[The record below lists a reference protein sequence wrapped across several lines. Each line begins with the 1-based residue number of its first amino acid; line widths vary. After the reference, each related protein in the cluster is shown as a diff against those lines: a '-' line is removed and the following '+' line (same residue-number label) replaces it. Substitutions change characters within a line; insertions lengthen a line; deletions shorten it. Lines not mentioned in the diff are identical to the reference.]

1 MGAVAAAAHTDR
13 PVPLSRQSDRFDQF
27 DFVAGLGDQRRL
39 VGCGAAVV
47 QPGRTGF
54 KCSVSGAKHW
64 GGHGSAHATSL
75 RSCCCA
81 CPVLPPCADLLLHD
95 VSLAIALLT
104 VSDTRTLADDRSGDA
119 LQQRLEDTGHRLTE
133 RRIVPDN
140 RYQIRAELSRWIADP
155 AVQVV
160 ISSGGTGL
168 TGRDGTPEAVAPLLD
183 KTIEGFGELFRV
195 LSFETIG
202 TSTLQSRCLA
212 GVANGTVIFV
222 LPGSLDAVETAWDR
236 LIAAQLDSSTR
247 PCNLVQLLP
256 RLTEPAG

>member
-1 MGAVAAAAHTDR
+1 MS
-13 PVPLSRQSDRFDQF
+13 LS
-27 DFVAGLGDQRRL
+27 
-39 VGCGAAVV
+39 
-47 QPGRTGF
+47 
-54 KCSVSGAKHW
+54 
-64 GGHGSAHATSL
+64 
-75 RSCCCA
+75 
-81 CPVLPPCADLLLHD
+81 
-95 VSLAIALLT
+95 IALLT
-104 VSDTRTLADDRSGDA
+104 VSDTRTLDDDRSGDA
-119 LQQRLEDTGHRLTE
+119 LVGRLDAAGHRLID
-133 RRIVPDN
+133 RALVPDD
-140 RYQIRAELSRWIADP
+140 RYRIRATVSQWIADP

-222 LPGSLDAVETAWDR
+222 LPGSLDAVQTAWDR
-236 LIAAQLDSSTR
+236 LIVAQLDDTTK

-256 RLTEPAG
+256 RLLEV

>member
-1 MGAVAAAAHTDR
+1 
-13 PVPLSRQSDRFDQF
+13 LS
-27 DFVAGLGDQRRL
+27 L
-39 VGCGAAVV
+39 
-47 QPGRTGF
+47 T
-54 KCSVSGAKHW
+54 
-64 GGHGSAHATSL
+64 
-75 RSCCCA
+75 
-81 CPVLPPCADLLLHD
+81 
-95 VSLAIALLT
+95 IALLT
-104 VSDTRTLADDRSGDA
+104 VSDTRTRADDRSGDA
-119 LQQRLEDTGHRLTE
+119 LQQRLEAGGHRLVE
-133 RRIVPDN
+133 RCIVPDN
-140 RYQIRAELSRWIADP
+140 RYQIRAALSRWIADP

-195 LSFETIG
+195 LSIETIG

-236 LIAAQLDSSTR
+236 LISAQLNEATR